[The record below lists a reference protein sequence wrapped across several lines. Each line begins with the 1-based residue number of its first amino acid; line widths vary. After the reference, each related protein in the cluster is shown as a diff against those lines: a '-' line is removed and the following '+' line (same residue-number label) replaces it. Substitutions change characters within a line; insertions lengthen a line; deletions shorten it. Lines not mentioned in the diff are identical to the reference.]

1 MYLEIDSKFKSPN
14 VVTVVKLCILE
25 WLGCVAR
32 MNGYW
37 KAKQE
42 QGAKTEKLDLSGWKM
57 LNLAWEMLAYN
68 EGEQELWTE

>member
-32 MNGYW
+32 MNGY
-37 KAKQE
+37 
-42 QGAKTEKLDLSGWKM
+42 
-57 LNLAWEMLAYN
+57 
-68 EGEQELWTE
+68 